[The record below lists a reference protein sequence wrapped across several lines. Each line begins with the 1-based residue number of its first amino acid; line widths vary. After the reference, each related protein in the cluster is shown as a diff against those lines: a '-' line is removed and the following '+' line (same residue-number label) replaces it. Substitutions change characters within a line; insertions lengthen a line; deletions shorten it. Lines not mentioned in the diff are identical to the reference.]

1 MDPYYEQQRRIEEE
15 KEEKRIKKLEK
26 KNIKAKQ
33 PKKVQC
39 PKCNNIVITYVKE
52 ECNIVALVLLLL
64 PPLFL
69 IACCCVY
76 EHKRQC
82 FCTKTVHRC
91 PSCNADCTKQK
102 ALQDENSS
110 ISCNII

>member
-39 PKCNNIVITYVKE
+39 PKCNNIVITNVKE
-52 ECNIVALVLLLL
+52 ECNYVALVLLLL

-76 EHKRQC
+76 EHERQC
-82 FCTKTVHRC
+82 FCTKRFIDVLLVMLTVQNKKRFR
-91 PSCNADCTKQK
+91 TK
-102 ALQDENSS
+102 
-110 ISCNII
+110 IVV